1 MSKTSP
7 KESVGSNDMV
17 HNFYLEEA
25 KKKEQLQKDQDF
37 VMSDSEHSTFTYTS
51 ISSDDGSLDVGSSAV
66 IVLGYDGLPMMP
78 EDPYAYVKAAIQEPP
93 PPNFVP
99 EHVYPEFM
107 PPEDDVLPAEEQPLP
122 TAVSPTADSS
132 GYIRKSDPEEDPE
145 EEDDEDPEKDPT
157 DYPTNKDDDDDE
169 EESFGDE
176 ADDEEEDEGE
186 DEEKEEEHL
195 LRRLCPTNPHNK
207 NNHSASIYGH
217 DESCRTIHLHLST
230 SIRAPPLGTPPSGT
244 PPLLPISLPTSSPP
258 LLLPSTDYRADVLE
272 VMLPPRKKLCITPGP
287 RYKIGESSS
296 APSARPTG
304 GFRADYDEIVEEIST
319 TDVTELGQRMTD
331 FVTTARRD
339 KDEIFGRLDDA

>member
-1 MSKTSP
+1 
-7 KESVGSNDMV
+7 
-17 HNFYLEEA
+17 
-25 KKKEQLQKDQDF
+25 
-37 VMSDSEHSTFTYTS
+37 MSDSEHSTFTYTS
-51 ISSDDGSLDVGSSAV
+51 ISSDDGSLDVGSPAV

-195 LRRLCPTNPHNK
+195 ASADSVLPPTH
-207 NNHSASIYGH
+207 HTTA
-217 DESCRTIHLHLST
+217 RMF
-230 SIRAPPLGTPPSGT
+230 IRAQTPISFPSEVEVDIFLTISTPPPSPLTSYLSPLPQIPSPPLPVSSS
-244 PPLLPISLPTSSPP
+244 LPISPLPLPISPTHP
-258 LLLPSTDYRADVLE
+258 LGYRAA
-272 VMLPPRKKLCITPGP
+272 MI
-287 RYKIGESSS
+287 
-296 APSARPTG
+296 
-304 GFRADYDEIVEEIST
+304 
-319 TDVTELGQRMTD
+319 
-331 FVTTARRD
+331 
-339 KDEIFGRLDDA
+339 